1 MEKRKLLVQYVM
13 EGNDEEAL
21 ELAKELVK
29 EVNPKLLLED
39 LTEGMR
45 ELGQKF
51 ERLEVF
57 LPELMVAADALEQ
70 VTAIIEPLLE
80 SEDVV
85 EKEKVVMATVKG
97 DVHEIGKNIV
107 SMVLKANGLE
117 VIDLGKDVSSAD
129 IIKAAQENEAKVI
142 GLSALMTTTMP
153 SQKEV
158 IDLLKDM
165 GIRDKFKVLV
175 GGAPVSKDWADSI
188 GADGYA
194 EDAFKTVDLVKSI
207 L

>member
-13 EGNDEEAL
+13 EGNDEKAL

-80 SEDVV
+80 SEDIV

-107 SMVLKANGLE
+107 SMVLKANGFE
-117 VIDLGKDVSSAD
+117 VIDLGKDVSATN
-129 IIKAAQENEAKVI
+129 IIKTAQENEAKII

-165 GIRDKFKVLV
+165 GLRDKFKVLV
-175 GGAPVSKDWADSI
+175 GGAPVSKNWADSI

>member
-1 MEKRKLLVQYVM
+1 MEKRKMLVQYVM

-70 VTAIIEPLLE
+70 VIAIIEPLLE

-117 VIDLGKDVSSAD
+117 VIDLGKDVSSAE

>member
-1 MEKRKLLVQYVM
+1 MLVQYVM

-70 VTAIIEPLLE
+70 VIAIIEPLLE

-117 VIDLGKDVSSAD
+117 VIDLGKDVSSAE

>member
-107 SMVLKANGLE
+107 SMVLKANGFE

-158 IDLLKDM
+158 IDLLKDI

>member
-1 MEKRKLLVQYVM
+1 
-13 EGNDEEAL
+13 
-21 ELAKELVK
+21 
-29 EVNPKLLLED
+29 
-39 LTEGMR
+39 
-45 ELGQKF
+45 
-51 ERLEVF
+51 
-57 LPELMVAADALEQ
+57 
-70 VTAIIEPLLE
+70 
-80 SEDVV
+80 
-85 EKEKVVMATVKG
+85 
-97 DVHEIGKNIV
+97 
-107 SMVLKANGLE
+107 
-117 VIDLGKDVSSAD
+117 
-129 IIKAAQENEAKVI
+129 
-142 GLSALMTTTMP
+142 MTTTMP

>member
-1 MEKRKLLVQYVM
+1 MEKRKMLVQYVM

-117 VIDLGKDVSSAD
+117 VIDLGKDVSSAE

>member
-1 MEKRKLLVQYVM
+1 MEKRKMLVQYVM

-51 ERLEVF
+51 ERFEVF

-70 VTAIIEPLLE
+70 VIAIIEPLLE

-107 SMVLKANGLE
+107 SMVLKANGFE
-117 VIDLGKDVSSAD
+117 VIDLGKDVSSAE